1 MANAVETPSQNNLM
15 TEGSIVKS
23 LLLFALPLIFGNLLQ
38 QLYNTADSII
48 VGNFVGANA
57 LAAVGSSG
65 SPIYLLIGFSQG
77 LAVGAGVVVSQ
88 FLGAKDHRE
97 AQEAVHTSLA
107 IAVIMGLLLTV
118 GGIAC
123 GRALLVAMNTP
134 AEVLGDAVTY
144 IRIYFGGVLFSVV
157 YNMTAGILNAAGN
170 SRRSLIYLAWA
181 SVTNIVLDLVFIVI
195 FRMGV
200 AGAAI
205 ATDISQLVSCV
216 LSLRFLIKSTDDCRV
231 IPREIRLHKKM
242 AARIIRVGL
251 PTGIQNMVISF
262 SNVLVQASVNSY
274 GAAAMAGFAAYM
286 KIDGFN
292 ILPVSSISMAATT
305 FVGQNYGAGRLD
317 RVKKGTWVTLAVG
330 VVYTLITGTLLLLG
344 QNAIHASVYPG
355 RGGGDSLEPLPCGGS
370 APSTFL
376 LSILHGL
383 AGAVRGT
390 GASVPPMVVL
400 LVSLVPVP
408 HRVDPVGAAPLLRH
422 RRGVHPLPG
431 VLGTGCRTHDPL
443 RLEGQVDGISR
454 MKKAPLTYRSGELF
468 GHSFSN
474 SKNRNAMSVVSSG
487 RAARR
492 AVPSRGVFQ

>member
-123 GRALLVAMNTP
+123 GRALLVVMNTP

-216 LSLRFLIKSTDDCRV
+216 LSLRFLIKSTDDCR
-231 IPREIRLHKKM
+231 
-242 AARIIRVGL
+242 
-251 PTGIQNMVISF
+251 
-262 SNVLVQASVNSY
+262 
-274 GAAAMAGFAAYM
+274 
-286 KIDGFN
+286 
-292 ILPVSSISMAATT
+292 
-305 FVGQNYGAGRLD
+305 
-317 RVKKGTWVTLAVG
+317 
-330 VVYTLITGTLLLLG
+330 
-344 QNAIHASVYPG
+344 
-355 RGGGDSLEPLPCGGS
+355 
-370 APSTFL
+370 
-376 LSILHGL
+376 
-383 AGAVRGT
+383 
-390 GASVPPMVVL
+390 
-400 LVSLVPVP
+400 
-408 HRVDPVGAAPLLRH
+408 
-422 RRGVHPLPG
+422 
-431 VLGTGCRTHDPL
+431 
-443 RLEGQVDGISR
+443 
-454 MKKAPLTYRSGELF
+454 
-468 GHSFSN
+468 
-474 SKNRNAMSVVSSG
+474 
-487 RAARR
+487 
-492 AVPSRGVFQ
+492 

>member
-134 AEVLGDAVTY
+134 AEVLGDAVIY

-216 LSLRFLIKSTDDCRV
+216 LSLRFLIQIHRT
-231 IPREIRLHKKM
+231 
-242 AARIIRVGL
+242 
-251 PTGIQNMVISF
+251 T
-262 SNVLVQASVNSY
+262 
-274 GAAAMAGFAAYM
+274 AG
-286 KIDGFN
+286 
-292 ILPVSSISMAATT
+292 
-305 FVGQNYGAGRLD
+305 
-317 RVKKGTWVTLAVG
+317 
-330 VVYTLITGTLLLLG
+330 
-344 QNAIHASVYPG
+344 
-355 RGGGDSLEPLPCGGS
+355 
-370 APSTFL
+370 
-376 LSILHGL
+376 
-383 AGAVRGT
+383 
-390 GASVPPMVVL
+390 
-400 LVSLVPVP
+400 
-408 HRVDPVGAAPLLRH
+408 
-422 RRGVHPLPG
+422 
-431 VLGTGCRTHDPL
+431 
-443 RLEGQVDGISR
+443 
-454 MKKAPLTYRSGELF
+454 
-468 GHSFSN
+468 
-474 SKNRNAMSVVSSG
+474 
-487 RAARR
+487 
-492 AVPSRGVFQ
+492 

>member
-1 MANAVETPSQNNLM
+1 MANAVKTPSQNNLM

-205 ATDISQLVSCV
+205 ATVFSQVVSAGMV
-216 LSLRFLIKSTDDCRV
+216 TVALLRQPEETRLSLKKIRFQGGLLKRILYVGVPAGLQFVTFDLANLLIQS
-231 IPREIRLHKKM
+231 
-242 AARIIRVGL
+242 
-251 PTGIQNMVISF
+251 GINSF
-262 SNVLVQASVNSY
+262 GSVV
-274 GAAAMAGFAAYM
+274 MAGSSAASGIENFIHTALNTFYQSA
-286 KIDGFN
+286 ITFTGQ
-292 ILPVSSISMAATT
+292 SM
-305 FVGQNYGAGRLD
+305 
-317 RVKKGTWVTLAVG
+317 
-330 VVYTLITGTLLLLG
+330 
-344 QNAIHASVYPG
+344 
-355 RGGGDSLEPLPCGGS
+355 
-370 APSTFL
+370 
-376 LSILHGL
+376 
-383 AGAVRGT
+383 
-390 GASVPPMVVL
+390 GAS
-400 LVSLVPVP
+400 
-408 HRVDPVGAAPLLRH
+408 DP
-422 RRGVHPLPG
+422 
-431 VLGTGCRTHDPL
+431 
-443 RLEGQVDGISR
+443 
-454 MKKAPLTYRSGELF
+454 
-468 GHSFSN
+468 
-474 SKNRNAMSVVSSG
+474 
-487 RAARR
+487 RR
-492 AVPSRGVFQ
+492 AVRVFRINLALTTGLGIVLCALAQIFQIPLLGLYVQSTDPAYDAVIAAGVVRVLALSRFQWVGGLMETACGTLRGLGHSMNPTVTTLIGACLLRVVWRYTVFEAVGTVESMYWSYPVSWLLTFLIHLIYLERDRRRLMAENTAAQ